1 MRLRLVCQ
9 RTAIWA
15 DKWDAGAWIRS
26 GQLLTP
32 QPTSDQPPD
41 PAELVARE
49 QIRRD
54 GGRFIVEN
62 VLRAIE
68 EWQVKTSKPA
78 GLT

>member
-15 DKWDAGAWIRS
+15 DNWDAAAWIRS
-26 GQLLTP
+26 GLLLP
-32 QPTSDQPPD
+32 NQPTAARPPD

-54 GGRFIVEN
+54 GGRFIPEN
-62 VLRAIE
+62 VIQAVK
-68 EWQVKTSKPA
+68 EWQVKTSKPVEP
-78 GLT
+78 T